1 MQLVVCALNWE
12 ALGHPPKAPPHARI
26 GAPTSQSQQRTLDLL
41 EAQIDYLLR
50 VPSFVPDSLGRS
62 AEKLSSFARVIE
74 ELPSENFGMQ
84 DLLGWA
90 SNLHASLLPYD
101 APRPRPPTVASRGF
115 SPKTYSS
122 DAELANQAEDTQAA
136 RQFIDFRTGG
146 PLPMVA
152 ERVKW
157 KCAPSFNPKPY
168 LSPFLNLAY
177 EQPDVLRRP
186 SDQWP
191 RMAPAKLHCSREE
204 HLRLGRKLDEFGA
217 VRVFN
222 ASLVDWPEAVGLF
235 CVSKSATHDRLIIN
249 PTVCNSR
256 SYTVSRYSKT
266 LAPGSLLCLLHLGPT
281 VAFRYSADDLSDYY
295 YCYRISNARALRNS
309 FRCRFDPSEVMDFRD
324 AQARDLVGPQVL
336 ALNTLAMGDNLAVE
350 VGQAAHFQVLRQHAC
365 ALHPDQTLLYRHVVP
380 QGDTVE
386 MLSIDDHICLQK
398 VPLVDIAQK
407 PQRRDTIIFDK
418 ATTAYK
424 LVGLNL
430 NDDKKRRNLTKG
442 VLLGAEIDGVLGVVG
457 PPRDRTLCLALL
469 TTLVA
474 KRGHCTRE
482 LLERLL
488 GSWIHAVMFRRPV
501 FAVLDQL
508 FREGLGK
515 PRNLVFK
522 LSDQAKNELLMLSC
536 LASTLL
542 TDLRASYD
550 PRLYCLDASP
560 QGGAVCAAQV
570 GSSASEQFWRH
581 GELRGYHTRLQSE
594 VSALLSGK
602 GIAHASQDLFGAT
615 TGPPPE
621 LLNQPSLDPLVPR
634 PLHEGILYDAVVL
647 GSTSDAWG
655 QALQGFGLKV
665 LFKGSSARA
674 SHGERLDFGS
684 GLFHELA
691 SLAARRV
698 VREWHWSGL
707 FSTFGTLRKPRRRS
721 ALCPLVYAIT
731 AVQDRF
737 PQHRNFLTSAWQID
751 KKWQRAEPGECRPVL
766 PAACIRAAVSLG
778 LLWGWFRWT
787 AALII
792 GFLAMLHPGELVALT
807 RKDLVFPADTLD
819 HSTNL
824 FVHLRD
830 PKTSRFARRQHGRID
845 DEWAIKFLYSLAHG
859 LRLDEKLYPGSL
871 HSFRRQWDAVLS
883 WLGLPTRAAV
893 KGATPGVLRG
903 SGATHFYLCTENI
916 PLLAVGPARR
926 RWSNIYRKW
935 QRKLCCPNCLP
946 RFALAFGSLI
956 VQLMICSFISPAA
969 DCPPGLRFASL
980 TVVLRRNIGVERRL

>member
-1 MQLVVCALNWE
+1 MMRTYLEQRVPLADHRLLQHVAALAAFGWEMGYKAESDELKGFCSRLLLFVEQAALDSGKVQLA
-12 ALGHPPKAPPHARI
+12 
-26 GAPTSQSQQRTLDLL
+26 
-41 EAQIDYLLR
+41 YLLAGFPD
-50 VPSFVPDSLGRS
+50 PSPVG
-62 AEKLSSFARVIE
+62 FAHRR
-74 ELPSENFGMQ
+74 
-84 DLLGWA
+84 
-90 SNLHASLLPYD
+90 
-101 APRPRPPTVASRGF
+101 APGLKTFSR
-115 SPKTYSS
+115 
-122 DAELANQAEDTQAA
+122 LAAPQWLAA
-136 RQFIDFRTGG
+136 
-146 PLPMVA
+146 
-152 ERVKW
+152 
-157 KCAPSFNPKPY
+157 
-168 LSPFLNLAY
+168 NLAY
-177 EQPDVLRRP
+177 LKDLDYAETRIQQMATARPPNAPPKLTSADQSAEPSDDAEKPPRRPLRRQVFACWSAAAFP
-186 SDQWP
+186 C
-191 RMAPAKLHCSREE
+191 A
-204 HLRLGRKLDEFGA
+204 EFCG
-217 VRVFN
+217 
-222 ASLVDWPEAVGLF
+222 VGLPANLAAGVEGDVFSACEFELNF
-235 CVSKSATHDRLIIN
+235 CSW
-249 PTVCNSR
+249 
-256 SYTVSRYSKT
+256 
-266 LAPGSLLCLLHLGPT
+266 
-281 VAFRYSADDLSDYY
+281 
-295 YCYRISNARALRNS
+295 
-309 FRCRFDPSEVMDFRD
+309 CRFDPSEVMDFRD
-324 AQARDLVGPQVL
+324 AQ
-336 ALNTLAMGDNLAVE
+336 

-570 GSSASEQFWRH
+570 SCTTQLCLGQP
-581 GELRGYHTRLQSE
+581 LML
-594 VSALLSGK
+594 
-602 GIAHASQDLFGAT
+602 GA
-615 TGPPPE
+615 
-621 LLNQPSLDPLVPR
+621 
-634 PLHEGILYDAVVL
+634 
-647 GSTSDAWG
+647 
-655 QALQGFGLKV
+655 
-665 LFKGSSARA
+665 
-674 SHGERLDFGS
+674 
-684 GLFHELA
+684 
-691 SLAARRV
+691 
-698 VREWHWSGL
+698 
-707 FSTFGTLRKPRRRS
+707 RRS

-824 FVHLRD
+824 FV
-830 PKTSRFARRQHGRID
+830 ID

-956 VQLMICSFISPAA
+956 VQLMICSFISP
-969 DCPPGLRFASL
+969 
-980 TVVLRRNIGVERRL
+980 